1 MKRALDFG
9 RWGTSRTKMS
19 EILIARRL
27 ALSIVLLCGTLAV
40 YSQVIAFEFVDFDDD
55 IHIVNNASVRGGL
68 TKAGVTWALTTGY
81 AANWQP
87 VTWLSHMVDV
97 QLFGLDAGRHHLVNL
112 LFHLGN
118 TFLLFALFVRMTKRE
133 VASAAVALL
142 FAVHPLHVES
152 VAWVAERKDMLS
164 AFFGLLCMHAY
175 VSYTAGRKAR
185 DFALTVSFLALG
197 LMSKPMLVTLPFVLL
212 LLDYWP
218 LSRQRQATGETP
230 KSLVIEKLPLI
241 GLSVVASGITMM
253 VQRSWGAMD
262 LGIEIPLHLR
272 LANALVSYATYIG
285 KMFIPDDLALLYAH
299 PYAPGGMPL
308 SAVELLASAAVLLTI
323 TFFCIRLREQ
333 RYLMVGWLW
342 FLGMLVP
349 VIGVVQVGAQAMADR
364 YTYLPLIGLF
374 VMVVFAVD
382 THVSRFDGRR
392 AKVATTAV
400 MLIACVGFIALIAG
414 ARQQAFYWRDSMSLL
429 GRAAEV
435 TSDHPVVEAQ
445 YGVVLQRLGN
455 HDEAARRYRLSLDR
469 APSNA
474 RTHNNLGR
482 ALQELGDTE
491 TAVAHYRKAR
501 LYAPDYVDAIVNLAG
516 VIAMQGSFAEG
527 TSLMSRAI
535 ELEPSTVDHR
545 VNLGAVLR
553 MQGRNEDAI
562 ARYEDALTAMPNEPR
577 ILFELGK
584 TLLSAGRAR
593 DAIVRFEETLVL
605 VPSFEPA
612 RNALLDAR
620 AQLGSGR

>member
-1 MKRALDFG
+1 M
-9 RWGTSRTKMS
+9 
-19 EILIARRL
+19 IARRL
-27 ALSIVLLCGTLAV
+27 AISIVLLCATLVV
-40 YSQVIAFEFVDFDDD
+40 YSQVISFEFVDFDDD
-55 IHIVNNASVRGGL
+55 IHIVNNPPVRAGL
-68 TKAGVTWALTTGY
+68 TKDGVTWALTTGY

-118 TFLLFALFVRMTKRE
+118 TFLLFVLFVRMTKRE
-133 VASAAVALL
+133 VASAAVAFL

-175 VSYTAGRKAR
+175 VSYTAGKKAR
-185 DFALTVSFLALG
+185 DFQLTVCFLVLG

-218 LSRQRQATGETP
+218 LSREGRATGETR

-241 GLSVVASGITMM
+241 GLSVVTSGITMM

-272 LANALVSYATYIG
+272 LANALVSYTTYIR
-285 KMFIPDDLALLYAH
+285 KMFIPDDLGLLYAH
-299 PYAPGGMPL
+299 PYAPGGVPL
-308 SAVELLASAAVLLTI
+308 GAVEVLASAGLLLTI
-323 TFFCIRLREQ
+323 TFCCIRLREQ

-382 THVSRFDGRR
+382 TYVLRFDGGR
-392 AKVATTAV
+392 AKVAKTAV
-400 MLIACVGFIALIAG
+400 TLIAGVVFIALIAG
-414 ARQQAFYWRDSMSLL
+414 ARQQTSYWRDSMLL
-429 GRAAEV
+429 FGRAAEV
-435 TSDHPVVEAQ
+435 TPDHPVVEAQ
-445 YGVVLQRLGN
+445 YGVALQRFGN
-455 HDEAARRYRLSLDR
+455 YDEAARRYRLSLVR

-474 RTHNNLGR
+474 RTHNNLGQV
-482 ALQELGDTE
+482 LQELGDTE
-491 TAVAHYRKAR
+491 TAVTHYRKAR

-516 VIAMQGSFAEG
+516 AIAMQGRFSEG
-527 TSLMSRAI
+527 TSLMSMAI

-545 VNLGAVLR
+545 LNLGAILR

-562 ARYEDALTAMPNEPR
+562 ERYEDALTEIPNEPR

-593 DAIVRFEETLVL
+593 DAIMRFEETLVL
-605 VPSFEPA
+605 VPGFEPA

-620 AQLGSGR
+620 AQLRNRH

>member
-1 MKRALDFG
+1 M
-9 RWGTSRTKMS
+9 
-19 EILIARRL
+19 IARRL
-27 ALSIVLLCGTLAV
+27 AISIVLLCATLVV
-40 YSQVIAFEFVDFDDD
+40 YSQVISFEFVDFDDD
-55 IHIVNNASVRGGL
+55 IHIVNNPPVRAGL

-118 TFLLFALFVRMTKRE
+118 TFLLFALFVRMTRRE

-175 VSYTAGRKAR
+175 VSYTAGKKAR
-185 DFALTVSFLALG
+185 DFQLTVCFLVLG

-218 LSRQRQATGETP
+218 LSRVGQATGETR

-241 GLSVVASGITMM
+241 GLSVVTSGITMM

-272 LANALVSYATYIG
+272 LANALVSYTTYIR
-285 KMFIPDDLALLYAH
+285 KMFIPDDLGLLYAH
-299 PYAPGGMPL
+299 PYAPGGVPL
-308 SAVELLASAAVLLTI
+308 GAVEVLASAGLLLTI
-323 TFFCIRLREQ
+323 TFCCIRLREQ

-382 THVSRFDGRR
+382 TYVLRFDGGR
-392 AKVATTAV
+392 AKVAKTAV
-400 MLIACVGFIALIAG
+400 TLIAGVVFIALIAG
-414 ARQQAFYWRDSMSLL
+414 ARQQTSYWRDSMLL
-429 GRAAEV
+429 FGRAAEV
-435 TSDHPVVEAQ
+435 TPDHPVVEAQ
-445 YGVVLQRLGN
+445 YGVALQRFGN
-455 HDEAARRYRLSLDR
+455 YDEAARRYRLSLVR

-474 RTHNNLGR
+474 RTHNNLGQV
-482 ALQELGDTE
+482 LQELGDTE
-491 TAVAHYRKAR
+491 TAVTHYRKAR

-516 VIAMQGSFAEG
+516 AIAMQGRFSEG
-527 TSLMSRAI
+527 TSLMSMAI

-545 VNLGAVLR
+545 LNLGAILR

-562 ARYEDALTAMPNEPR
+562 ERYEDALTEIPNEPR

-593 DAIVRFEETLVL
+593 DAIMRFEETLVL
-605 VPSFEPA
+605 VPGFEPA

-620 AQLGSGR
+620 AQLRNRH

>member
-9 RWGTSRTKMS
+9 RWGTSRTKRS

-27 ALSIVLLCGTLAV
+27 AISIVLLCATLVV
-40 YSQVIAFEFVDFDDD
+40 YSQVISFEFVDFDDD
-55 IHIVNNASVRGGL
+55 IHIVNNPPVRAGL
-68 TKAGVTWALTTGY
+68 TKDGVTWALTTGY

-118 TFLLFALFVRMTKRE
+118 TFLLFVLFVRMTKRE
-133 VASAAVALL
+133 VASAAVAFL

-175 VSYTAGRKAR
+175 VSYTAGKKAR
-185 DFALTVSFLALG
+185 DFQLTVCFLVLG

-218 LSRQRQATGETP
+218 LSREGRATGETR

-241 GLSVVASGITMM
+241 GLSVVTSGITMM

-272 LANALVSYATYIG
+272 LANALVSYTTYIR
-285 KMFIPDDLALLYAH
+285 KMFIPDDLGLLYAH
-299 PYAPGGMPL
+299 PYAPGGVPL
-308 SAVELLASAAVLLTI
+308 GAVEVLASAGLLLTI
-323 TFFCIRLREQ
+323 TFCCIRLRAQ

-382 THVSRFDGRR
+382 TYVLRFDGGR
-392 AKVATTAV
+392 AKVAKTAV
-400 MLIACVGFIALIAG
+400 TLIAGVVFIALIAG
-414 ARQQAFYWRDSMSLL
+414 ARQQTSYWRDSMLL
-429 GRAAEV
+429 FGRAAEV
-435 TSDHPVVEAQ
+435 TPDHPVVEAQ
-445 YGVVLQRLGN
+445 YGVALQRFGN
-455 HDEAARRYRLSLDR
+455 YDEAARRYRLSLVR

-474 RTHNNLGR
+474 RTHNNLGQV
-482 ALQELGDTE
+482 LQELGDTE
-491 TAVAHYRKAR
+491 TAVTHYRKAR

-516 VIAMQGSFAEG
+516 AIAMQGRFSEG
-527 TSLMSRAI
+527 TSLMSMAI

-545 VNLGAVLR
+545 LNLGAILR

-562 ARYEDALTAMPNEPR
+562 ERYEDALTEIPNEPR

-593 DAIVRFEETLVL
+593 DAIMRFEETLVL
-605 VPSFEPA
+605 VPGFEPA

-620 AQLGSGR
+620 AQLRNRH